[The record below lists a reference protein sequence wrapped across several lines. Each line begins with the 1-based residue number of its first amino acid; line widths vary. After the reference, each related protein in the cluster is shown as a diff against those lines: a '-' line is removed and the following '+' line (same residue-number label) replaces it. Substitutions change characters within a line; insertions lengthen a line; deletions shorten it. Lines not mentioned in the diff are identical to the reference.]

1 MKKTAALACLAI
13 GSLLVP
19 ALAMAVDSDAER
31 GRPKTVVKAS
41 AITTLIKTRLAA
53 EHVTNLGRIYVDTDK
68 DGGVWMRG
76 HARTREVA
84 DRAAE
89 IARETDG
96 VSSVHSQIK
105 VKKDW

>member
-1 MKKTAALACLAI
+1 MKQTLALACVAV

-19 ALAMAVDSDAER
+19 VLAMASDSDADR
-31 GRPKTVVKAS
+31 RRPKAVVNHS
-41 AITTLIKTRLAA
+41 AITTSIKTRLAA
-53 EHVTNLGRIYVDTDK
+53 EHVTNLGRIYVETDTA
-68 DGGVWMRG
+68 GGVWMRG